1 MWPCHI
7 SPHFLCF
14 QLTITLCTIVIT
26 LIKLHSHLR
35 AAKCQLQSNL
45 ILRCDTLHLATSS
58 VAAEHY
64 EDDDHEDDENDFS
77 NCWSELD
84 KVPRL
89 SISDDICILSSDVI
103 CQLHQLFSNSEA
115 AMLYKIWI
123 GFFHKDIAGSPERI
137 WVRDTDVLLLITTSQ
152 SQWRRGNV
160 NFGQIYQNNGFRY
173 KELIIWST

>member
-1 MWPCHI
+1 MKIVSNSKVVCLEKYEWLLKISMHQYCYAVIWHCHI

-14 QLTITLCTIVIT
+14 QLRITLFTFMIT

-45 ILRCDTLHLATSS
+45 ILRCDTLHLAPSS
-58 VAAEHY
+58 VADHY
-64 EDDDHEDDENDFS
+64 DDDDHEDDENDFN

-115 AMLYKIWI
+115 AMLSNLNR
-123 GFFHKDIAGSPERI
+123 F
-137 WVRDTDVLLLITTSQ
+137 L
-152 SQWRRGNV
+152 
-160 NFGQIYQNNGFRY
+160 
-173 KELIIWST
+173 